1 MIERERD
8 MSSLLVGGSLLF
20 LLYQLSELT
29 IREFCFWLVA
39 LAVCCL
45 RKREK
50 VVLTTDLAVD
60 PSPDFG
66 VICVLLSIISSAA
79 TVLLRYLQF
88 SLVKLLVEI
97 FHRLMR

>member
-1 MIERERD
+1 VIERERD

-29 IREFCFWLVA
+29 IREFCFLLVA

-50 VVLTTDLAVD
+50 VVPMWKPNDGLGGRPIA
-60 PSPDFG
+60 
-66 VICVLLSIISSAA
+66 
-79 TVLLRYLQF
+79 
-88 SLVKLLVEI
+88 
-97 FHRLMR
+97 